1 MKLEIFIKG
10 LEDVYPALDSP
21 RSGSSEKT
29 LKNLNDK
36 DYEKYQN
43 FSCCKGCEGCDHALK
58 KEFTTPYIKTETYD
72 DSDDDVDDTTGSAS
86 VAMETPQDA
95 TETYNCIIS
104 SCILKP
110 HRYKTKVSTIVCVV
124 LHL

>member
-1 MKLEIFIKG
+1 MKLKIFIKG
-10 LEDVYPALDSP
+10 LEDVYPALDST
-21 RSGSSEKT
+21 RSRSSERT
-29 LKNLNDK
+29 LENLNEK
-36 DYEKYQN
+36 DFEKYQR
-43 FSCCKGCEGCDHALK
+43 FPCCKGCEGCNHALE
-58 KEFTTPYIKTETYD
+58 KEFTTPCIMTETHD
-72 DSDDDVDDTTGSAS
+72 DSDDDVDDTTDSAS

-124 LHL
+124 LHF

>member
-36 DYEKYQN
+36 DYEKYQS
-43 FSCCKGCEGCDHALK
+43 FSCCKGCEGCDVLE
-58 KEFTTPYIKTETYD
+58 KEFTTPYIMTETYD
-72 DSDDDVDDTTGSAS
+72 DSDDDVDDTTDSAS
-86 VAMETPQDA
+86 VAMETPQGA
-95 TETYNCIIS
+95 TETYNCIIWPY
-104 SCILKP
+104 IRKP